1 MPGEWHNRM
10 EGFFPQDM
18 REIKFYCSSKV
29 SNTCRRSDILLNDN
43 RTCEI
48 QHSYIS
54 ENEIINRF
62 NDWNKFG
69 KKIIWLVDGN
79 GGVELDKLSTGNYL
93 LIFQQLWKYKSFMK
107 TYDYILLEKDDMI
120 FKIELKKI
128 KSGMIE
134 LKGGK
139 TLEETIRILKDNPNE
154 IWDFWEDD
162 NVVKST
168 LSVHQQGAGNGKT
181 YGIWKSITENT
192 DRKTYI
198 IVTKQHSAKTV
209 IYEELNDQ
217 IKRFETSDGREAYH
231 IENITSD
238 SKENTEKHYVIKY
251 THKQSKRE
259 CTVIIGTIDSFCCN
273 LSHSNAKGSK
283 FFEGIVENMKE
294 NGATKINNG
303 YMNFG
308 GQSIQLSKESEIWI
322 DEVQDLPEN
331 YLHAM
336 IKLMYETQC
345 YMNVVGDKLQSLEFK
360 NNFLTGIV
368 DEGLPNINI
377 DKKDAVNKNRRIKV
391 TNMSDKINKIIHF
404 DEFNYNGKPLPKIE
418 CDEDIQKGMNKEPII
433 LIETPIIYNNDTDDN
448 KVNNYCD
455 KIMEY
460 YIYEVENNDYS
471 PNDFLI
477 IFPIM
482 KNNVIASELQ
492 SKVQDYWLKKE
503 DESNDKYTQYV
514 HLHKH
519 TEGSVI
525 NTKDSINSTRIMSIR
540 SSKGDGRKVTFI
552 LGITEESLKIVS
564 NKEKGLVYESHL
576 HVALT
581 RAKNQ
586 IYFGLVKNNDDIHQR
601 FGDAGYV
608 EYLPDINKKVPLD
621 KICELVNKDEL
632 IKLFNENDIYMIE
645 KEKNI
650 MQTETVDWGYHC
662 IKYQTY
668 YFQVILNIVR
678 DKNIMDY
685 EIKDQ
690 LFVILRLIQKLNVKL
705 YNVMNFWKF
714 LKEYQYKNIPHFPLC
729 FFSDKPE
736 YHKYYHK
743 IKNAIIKVQSAI
755 QYNTLHELTVYE
767 SIILTYMIQIETS
780 QKYAD
785 MTPMDIYNITDFFEK
800 DMNKEQQ
807 LLNNIQNIKDIIT
820 KSGFKKFENVKW
832 NILKHIELDSQK
844 DYFKI
849 SKLQFPII
857 GNNEKDIIHIV
868 LKSDISQLNYWDTM
882 IEILL
887 ERFLIYNP
895 KSEDDQKKFK
905 DKKINTY
912 LFLLDKNNFKII
924 DWEWDK
930 GITKEIKTELNKTLK
945 MHFEQYHNDIY
956 KYLDYTRKQKIDT
969 WDTEPEIIIEDIIQK
984 CEGMY
989 SCPEYIID
997 FFKNINDKIEEEEDY
1012 SYINVFDTFNRKLN
1026 KKLETSLNKYLK

>member
-10 EGFFPQDM
+10 EEFFPIDM

-54 ENEIINRF
+54 ENEIIDRF

-69 KKIIWLVDGN
+69 KTIIWLVDGN

-107 TYDYILLEKDDMI
+107 IYDYILLEKGDMV

-134 LKGGK
+134 LKGSK
-139 TLEETIRILKDNPNE
+139 TLEETIHILKENPNE

-217 IKRFETSDGREAYH
+217 RKRFETSEGKEAYH

-251 THKQSKRE
+251 THKQSKRG

-283 FFEGIVENMKE
+283 FFEGIVENMKD

-303 YMNFG
+303 YMKFG

-377 DKKDAVNKNRRIKV
+377 DKKEAVNKNRRIKV
-391 TNMSDKINKIIHF
+391 TNMADEINKIINF
-404 DEFNYNGKPLPKIE
+404 DNFNYNDKPLPKIE
-418 CDEDIQKGMNKEPII
+418 CDEDIQKDMNEGPIK
-433 LIETPIIYNNDTDDN
+433 LIETPIIYSNDTDDD
-448 KVNNYCD
+448 KINNYCD
-455 KIMEY
+455 KIMEN
-460 YIYEVENNDYS
+460 YIYEVENNNYS

-492 SKVQDYWLKKE
+492 SKVQGYWLDKE
-503 DESNDKYTQYV
+503 EGCNGEYTQYV

-519 TEGSVI
+519 TEGCVI
-525 NTKDSINSTRIMSIR
+525 NTKDSINSTRIMSVR

-552 LGITEESLKIVS
+552 LGITESSLKVVS
-564 NKEKGLVYESHL
+564 NKEKCLVYESYL

-601 FGDAGYV
+601 FSEAGFV
-608 EYLPDINKKVPLD
+608 EYLPNINKKVSLD
-621 KICELVNKDEL
+621 KICELINKDEL

-662 IKYQTY
+662 IKHQTY
-668 YFQVILNIVR
+668 YYQVILNIVA
-678 DKNIMDY
+678 DKDIMDD

-690 LFVILRLIQKLNVKL
+690 LFVKLRIISKLTLERYNVKG
-705 YNVMNFWKF
+705 FWKF
-714 LKEYQYKNIPHFPLC
+714 LKEYQYKKIPHFPVC
-729 FFSDKPE
+729 YFSDKPE
-736 YHKYYHK
+736 YHKYYLK
-743 IKNAIIKVQSAI
+743 IKKTILKVQSAI
-755 QYNTLHELTVYE
+755 RSNTLAKLNVYE
-767 SIILTYMIQIETS
+767 SIILTYMIQIEIS

-820 KSGFKKFENVKW
+820 KSGFKQFKNVKW
-832 NILKHIELDSQK
+832 NILKHIELDSKK

-857 GNNEKDIIHIV
+857 GNNETDIIHIV

-895 KSEDDQKKFK
+895 KSKEDNEKFR
-905 DKKINTY
+905 DKKINTF
-912 LFLLDKNNFKII
+912 LFVLDKNNFKII

-930 GITKEIKTELNKTLK
+930 GLTKEIKTELNKTLK

-956 KYLDYTRKQKIDT
+956 KYLYYMRKQKIDT
-969 WDTEPEIIIEDIIQK
+969 WDTENELIIDNIIPKCEEMYACPDYIIQ
-984 CEGMY
+984 
-989 SCPEYIID
+989 
-997 FFKNINDKIEEEEDY
+997 FFKDIETKIEEDEDY
-1012 SYINVFDTFNRKLN
+1012 SYINSFNTFNRKLN
-1026 KKLETSLNKYLK
+1026 KKLESYLNKYLK

>member
-1 MPGEWHNRM
+1 MPGDWHNKM
-10 EGFFPQDM
+10 EELFPPEM
-18 REIKFYCSSKV
+18 SEVKFYCSSRV
-29 SNTCRRSDILLNDN
+29 SNTCRRADILLSDN

-54 ENEIINRF
+54 ENEIVKRF

-69 KKIIWLVDGN
+69 KEIIWLIDGN
-79 GGVELDKLSTGNYL
+79 DGVQLDKLSTGNYL
-93 LIFQQLWKYKSFMK
+93 LIFNKVWKYKSFMK
-107 TYDYILLEKDDMI
+107 TYDYILLEKDNMI

-134 LKGGK
+134 LTEPK
-139 TLEETIRILKDNPNE
+139 TLQDTIYFLKTKPTD
-154 IWDFWEDD
+154 IWNFWNDE
-162 NVVKST
+162 NCVKSI
-168 LSVHQQGAGNGKT
+168 LGVYQQGAGNGKT
-181 YGIWKSITENT
+181 YGIWKSITENQ

-217 IKRFETSDGREAYH
+217 RKRFETSEGREAYH
-231 IENITSD
+231 IKNITSD

-251 THKQSKRE
+251 THKESKRE
-259 CTVIIGTIDSFCCN
+259 CIVIIGTIDSFCCN
-273 LSHSNAKGSK
+273 LSNSNATGSK

-303 YMNFG
+303 YMKFG

-368 DEGLPNINI
+368 DGGLPNINI
-377 DKKDAVNKNRRIKV
+377 DKKEAVNKNRRIKV

-404 DEFNYNGKPLPKIE
+404 DEFKYNEKLLPKIE
-418 CDEDIQKGMNKEPII
+418 CDEDIKKNMNKEPIK
-433 LIETPIIYNNDTDDN
+433 LIETPIIYNNDNDDN
-448 KVNNYCD
+448 KINNYCD
-455 KIMEY
+455 KIMEN

-482 KNNVIASELQ
+482 INNVIASELQ
-492 SKVQDYWLKKE
+492 SKIQDYWLKKE

-601 FGDAGYV
+601 FSDAGYV
-608 EYLPDINKKVPLD
+608 EYLPNINKKVSLD
-621 KICELVNKDEL
+621 KICEVVNKDEL
-632 IKLFNENDIYMIE
+632 IKQFNENDIYMIE
-645 KEKNI
+645 KENNI
-650 MQTETVDWGYHC
+650 KQTETVDWGYHC

-678 DKNIMDY
+678 DKNIMDNK
-685 EIKDQ
+685 IKDE
-690 LFVILRLIQKLNVKL
+690 LFVKLRIIQNLRLERYNVKR
-705 YNVMNFWKF
+705 FWDF
-714 LKEYQYKNIPHFPLC
+714 LKEYQYKEIPHFPVC
-729 FFSDKPE
+729 YFSDKPE
-736 YHKYYHK
+736 YRKYYLK
-743 IKNAIIKVQSAI
+743 IRGAIIKVQSAI
-755 QYNTLHELTVYE
+755 RSNTLAELTVYE
-767 SIILTYMIQIETS
+767 SIILTYMIQIKTS

-785 MTPMDIYNITDFFEK
+785 MTPMDLYNITDFFEK

-820 KSGFKKFENVKW
+820 KSGFEKFENVKW
-832 NILKHIELDSQK
+832 NILKHIELDSKK

-857 GNNEKDIIHIV
+857 GNNETDIIHIV

-895 KSEDDQKKFK
+895 KSKEDNEKFR

-912 LFLLDKNNFKII
+912 LFVLDKNDFKII

-930 GITKEIKTELNKTLK
+930 VLTDEIKTELKKVLK
-945 MHFEQYHNDIY
+945 KHFESYHNDIY
-956 KYLDYTRKQKIDT
+956 KYFNHIRTNKEELWNDGPYKIIKLILN
-969 WDTEPEIIIEDIIQK
+969 ELES
-984 CEGMY
+984 MNN
-989 SCPEYIID
+989 CPDYIID
-997 FFKNINDKIEEEEDY
+997 VFNEINEDEDY
-1012 SYINVFDTFNRKLN
+1012 DSIIEGDYFNEKLN
-1026 KKLETSLNKYLK
+1026 KILERYLKRYFN

>member
-1 MPGEWHNRM
+1 MPGDWHNKM
-10 EGFFPQDM
+10 EELFPQGM
-18 REIKFYCSSKV
+18 SEVKFYCSSRV
-29 SNTCRRSDILLNDN
+29 SNTCRRADILLSDN

-54 ENEIINRF
+54 ENEIVNRF

-69 KKIIWLVDGN
+69 KEIIWLVDGN
-79 GGVELDKLSTGNYL
+79 EGVQFEQLSTGNYL
-93 LIFQQLWKYKSFMK
+93 LIFNTYWKYKSFMK
-107 TYDYILLEKDDMI
+107 TYDYILLEKDNTI

-134 LKGGK
+134 LKARK
-139 TLEETIRILKDNPNE
+139 TLEETIHILKENPNE
-154 IWDFWEDD
+154 IWKFWEDD

-168 LSVHQQGAGNGKT
+168 LSVYQQGAGNGKT
-181 YGIWKSITENT
+181 YNIWKSITENT

-217 IKRFETSDGREAYH
+217 RKRFETSEGREEYH
-231 IENITSD
+231 IKNITSD

-251 THKQSKRE
+251 THKQSNRE

-273 LSHSNAKGSK
+273 LSNSNATGSK

-303 YMNFG
+303 YMKFG

-368 DEGLPNINI
+368 DGGLPNINV
-377 DKKDAVNKNRRIKV
+377 DKKEAVNKNRRIKV

-404 DEFNYNGKPLPKIE
+404 DKFKYNEKLLPKIE
-418 CDEDIQKGMNKEPII
+418 CDEDIQKNMNKEPIK

-448 KVNNYCD
+448 KINNYCD
-455 KIMEY
+455 KIMEN
-460 YIYEVENNDYS
+460 YIYEVEDNDYS

-492 SKVQDYWLKKE
+492 SKIQDYWLKKE

-601 FGDAGYV
+601 FSDAGYV
-608 EYLPDINKKVPLD
+608 EYLPNINKKVPLD
-621 KICELVNKDEL
+621 KICELVNKDKL
-632 IKLFNENDIYMIE
+632 IKQFNENDIYMIE
-645 KEKNI
+645 KENNI
-650 MQTETVDWGYHC
+650 KQTETVDWGYHC

-668 YFQVILNIVR
+668 YYQVILNIVGVK
-678 DKNIMDY
+678 DIMD
-685 EIKDQ
+685 KSNNDQ
-690 LFVILRLIQKLNVKL
+690 LFVKLRIISQLKLERCNVK
-705 YNVMNFWKF
+705 VFWDF
-714 LKEYQYKNIPHFPLC
+714 LKEYQYKKIPHFPLC

-736 YHKYYHK
+736 YHKYYLK
-743 IKNAIIKVQSAI
+743 IKKTIQKVQHAI
-755 QYNTLHELTVYE
+755 RSNALSELTVYE

-785 MTPMDIYNITDFFEK
+785 MTPMDLYNITDFFKK

-820 KSGFKKFENVKW
+820 TSGFEKFENVKW
-832 NILKHIELDSQK
+832 NILKHIELDSKK

-857 GNNEKDIIHIV
+857 GNNETDIIHIV

-895 KSEDDQKKFK
+895 KSKEDNEKFR

-912 LFLLDKNNFKII
+912 LFVLDKNDFKII

-930 GITKEIKTELNKTLK
+930 VLTDEIKTELKKVLK
-945 MHFEQYHNDIY
+945 KHFESYHNDIY
-956 KYLDYTRKQKIDT
+956 KYFNHIRTNKEELWNDEPYKIIKLILNELESMNNCPDYITDVFN
-969 WDTEPEIIIEDIIQK
+969 EINEDEDYDSIIEGD
-984 CEGMY
+984 Y
-989 SCPEYIID
+989 L
-997 FFKNINDKIEEEEDY
+997 DK
-1012 SYINVFDTFNRKLN
+1012 KLN
-1026 KKLETSLNKYLK
+1026 KILERYLKRYFN

>member
-1 MPGEWHNRM
+1 MPGEWHDRM

-79 GGVELDKLSTGNYL
+79 SGIELDKLSTGNYL

-107 TYDYILLEKDDMI
+107 TYDYILLEKENMA
-120 FKIELKKI
+120 FKIDLKKI

-134 LKGGK
+134 LKEGK
-139 TLEETIRILKDNPNE
+139 TLEETIHILKENPNE

-209 IYEELNDQ
+209 IYEELNNQ
-217 IKRFETSDGREAYH
+217 TKRFETSEGREAYH
-231 IENITSD
+231 IENMTSD

-259 CTVIIGTIDSFCCN
+259 CTVIIGTIDSFFYN
-273 LSHSNAKGSK
+273 LSHSNATGSK

-360 NNFLTGIV
+360 DNFLTGIV
-368 DEGLPNINI
+368 EGGLPNINI
-377 DKKDAVNKNRRIKV
+377 EKKDAVNKNRRIKV
-391 TNMSDKINKIIHF
+391 TNMNDKINEIIHF
-404 DEFNYNGKPLPKIE
+404 DEFNYNGIPLPKIE
-418 CDEDIQKGMNKEPII
+418 CDEDIQKNMNKEPITCI
-433 LIETPIIYNNDTDDN
+433 DTPIIYNNDTDDN
-448 KVNNYCD
+448 KINNYCD
-455 KIMEY
+455 KIMEK
-460 YIYEVENNDYS
+460 YIYEVENNNYS

-482 KNNVIASELQ
+482 KNNIIASELQ
-492 SKVQDYWLKKE
+492 SKIQDYWLKKE
-503 DESNDKYTQYV
+503 ESNDKYIQYV

-552 LGITEESLKIVS
+552 LGVTEASLKIVS
-564 NKEKGLVYESHL
+564 NKEKGLVYESYL

-601 FGDAGYV
+601 FRKAGYV
-608 EYLPDINKKVPLD
+608 EYLPNVNNKVYLD

-650 MQTETVDWGYHC
+650 KQTETVDWGYHC

-668 YFQVILNIVR
+668 YFQVILNIVG
-678 DKNIMDY
+678 DKKIDNK
-685 EIKDQ
+685 IKDQ
-690 LFVILRLIQKLNVKL
+690 LFVKLEIISNLTLERYNVKD
-705 YNVMNFWKF
+705 FWTF
-714 LKEYQYKNIPHFPLC
+714 LKEYQYKKIPYFPLC

-736 YHKYYHK
+736 YDKYYHK
-743 IKNAIIKVQSAI
+743 IKSAIIKVQGAI
-755 QYNTLHELTVYE
+755 RSNTLSELTVYE
-767 SIILTYMIQIETS
+767 SIILTYMIQIEIS

-785 MTPMDIYNITDFFEK
+785 MTPMDLYNITDFFEK

-807 LLNNIQNIKDIIT
+807 LLNNIQNIKDIII
-820 KSGFKKFENVKW
+820 KCEFEKFKNVKW
-832 NILKHIELDSQK
+832 NILKHIELDSK
-844 DYFKI
+844 NDYFKI
-849 SKLQFPII
+849 RKLQFPII
-857 GNNEKDIIHIV
+857 GNNETDIIHIV

-912 LFLLDKNNFKII
+912 LFLLDTNNFQKI

-930 GITKEIKTELNKTLK
+930 GLTKEIKTELNKTLK

-956 KYLDYTRKQKIDT
+956 KYLDYMRTHKKDT
-969 WDTEPEIIIEDIIQK
+969 WDTEPGSIIDDIIQK
-984 CEGMY
+984 YEDKRRY

-997 FFKNINDKIEEEEDY
+997 FFKNINSKIEDEEDY
-1012 SYINVFDTFNRKLN
+1012 SYINVFDTFNSKLN

>member
-1 MPGEWHNRM
+1 MPGDWHNKM
-10 EGFFPQDM
+10 EELFPQGM
-18 REIKFYCSSKV
+18 SEVKFYCSSRV
-29 SNTCRRSDILLNDN
+29 SNTCRRADILLSDN

-54 ENEIINRF
+54 ENEIVNRF

-69 KKIIWLVDGN
+69 KEIIWLVDGN
-79 GGVELDKLSTGNYL
+79 EGVQFEQLSTGNYL
-93 LIFQQLWKYKSFMK
+93 LIFNTYWKYKSFMK
-107 TYDYILLEKDDMI
+107 TYDYILLEKDNTI

-134 LKGGK
+134 LKARK
-139 TLEETIRILKDNPNE
+139 TLEETIHILKENPNE
-154 IWDFWEDD
+154 IWKFWEDD

-168 LSVHQQGAGNGKT
+168 LSVYQQGAGNGKT
-181 YGIWKSITENT
+181 YNIWKSITENT

-217 IKRFETSDGREAYH
+217 RKRFETSEGREEYH
-231 IENITSD
+231 IKNITSD

-251 THKQSKRE
+251 THKQSNRE

-273 LSHSNAKGSK
+273 LSNSNATGSK

-303 YMNFG
+303 YMKFG

-368 DEGLPNINI
+368 DGGLPNINV
-377 DKKDAVNKNRRIKV
+377 DKKEAVNKNRRIKV

-404 DEFNYNGKPLPKIE
+404 DKFKYNEKLLPKIE
-418 CDEDIQKGMNKEPII
+418 CDEDIQKNMNKEPIK

-448 KVNNYCD
+448 KINNYCD
-455 KIMEY
+455 KIMEN
-460 YIYEVENNDYS
+460 YIYEVEDNDYS

-492 SKVQDYWLKKE
+492 SKIQDYWLKKE

-601 FGDAGYV
+601 FSDAGYV
-608 EYLPDINKKVPLD
+608 EYLPNINKKVPLD
-621 KICELVNKDEL
+621 KICELVNKDKL
-632 IKLFNENDIYMIE
+632 IKQFNENDIYMIE
-645 KEKNI
+645 KENNI
-650 MQTETVDWGYHC
+650 KQTETVDWGYHC

-668 YFQVILNIVR
+668 YYQVILNIVGVK
-678 DKNIMDY
+678 DIMD
-685 EIKDQ
+685 KSNNDQ
-690 LFVILRLIQKLNVKL
+690 LFVKLRIISQLKLERCNVK
-705 YNVMNFWKF
+705 VFWDF
-714 LKEYQYKNIPHFPLC
+714 LKEYQYKKIPHFPLC

-736 YHKYYHK
+736 YHKYYLK
-743 IKNAIIKVQSAI
+743 IKKTIQKVQHAI
-755 QYNTLHELTVYE
+755 RSNALSELTVYE

-785 MTPMDIYNITDFFEK
+785 MTPMDLYNITDFFKK

-820 KSGFKKFENVKW
+820 TSGFEKFENVKW
-832 NILKHIELDSQK
+832 NILKHIELDSKK

-857 GNNEKDIIHIV
+857 GNNETDIVHIV

-895 KSEDDQKKFK
+895 KSKEDNEKFR

-912 LFLLDKNNFKII
+912 LFVLDKNDFKII

-930 GITKEIKTELNKTLK
+930 VLTDEIKTELKKVLK
-945 MHFEQYHNDIY
+945 KHFESYHNDIY
-956 KYLDYTRKQKIDT
+956 KYFNHIRTNKEELWNDEPYKIIKLILNELESMNNCPDYITDVFN
-969 WDTEPEIIIEDIIQK
+969 EINEDEDYDSIIEGD
-984 CEGMY
+984 Y
-989 SCPEYIID
+989 L
-997 FFKNINDKIEEEEDY
+997 DK
-1012 SYINVFDTFNRKLN
+1012 KLN
-1026 KKLETSLNKYLK
+1026 KILERYLKRYFN